1 MDAQPGAPQA
11 TAARNTRVR
20 QWLAV
25 HKVTRWWKG
34 GLAALVAV
42 TALFG
47 GLDPVDTKATPFT
60 PGEVFTDGQYSVT
73 VERARLIN
81 EIKGGGRIVGPAKPG
96 QRYLGVFATLRN
108 DGTVPGRLRDE
119 LDLRA
124 VPGREFH
131 GVFRFRDGSPIQTLG
146 PGLTEQLVFAWRIPA
161 DALAAGD
168 VVTIRVWK
176 KAFRQLMVAY
186 GGKEWL
192 ESLTDYGVTELV
204 VGESN

>member
-1 MDAQPGAPQA
+1 MDAQPGAQPA
-11 TAARNTRVR
+11 TAARKTRVR

-25 HKVTRWWKG
+25 HKVTRSWKG

-60 PGEVFTDGQYSVT
+60 PGDGFTDGQYSVT
-73 VERARLIN
+73 VERARLAT
-81 EIKGGGRIVGPAKPG
+81 EIKGGARTVGPAKPG
-96 QRYLGVFATLRN
+96 LRYLGVVATLRN
-108 DGTVPGRLRDE
+108 DGAVPGRLRDE
-119 LDLRA
+119 LDLQA
-124 VPGREFH
+124 VPGREFY
-131 GVFRFRDGSPIQTLG
+131 GVFRFRDGSSIQTLG
-146 PGLTEQLVFAWRIPA
+146 PGLTEQLVFAWRVPA
-161 DALAAGD
+161 DALKAGD

-192 ESLTDYGVTELV
+192 ESLTDYGVIELV
-204 VGESN
+204 VGESK